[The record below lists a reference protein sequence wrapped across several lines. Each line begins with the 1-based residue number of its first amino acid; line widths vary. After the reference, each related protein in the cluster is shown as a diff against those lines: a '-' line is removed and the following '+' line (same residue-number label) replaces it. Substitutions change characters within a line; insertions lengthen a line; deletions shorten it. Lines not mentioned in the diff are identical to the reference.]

1 MFNLESIS
9 DKEDKVLIKDAIEL
23 CKQNQCRAAF
33 IIGWLACAE
42 SLRRRIKFL
51 GKTSNNAKKKHS
63 NVLNQKKHQN
73 ILLTFC

>member
-33 IIGWLACAE
+33 IIGWLACEE

-51 GKTSNNAKKKHS
+51 GKTSNNAKKS
-63 NVLNQKKHQN
+63 
-73 ILLTFC
+73 IPTY

>member
-51 GKTSNNAKKKHS
+51 GKTSNNAKKYS
-63 NVLNQKKHQN
+63 NISNQKKIQS
-73 ILLTFC
+73 IRLTHC